1 MKWVLV
7 VYFLL
12 PTGAERVEERLEL
25 SSLHE
30 CQRHREKVILTE
42 LMPHGTMARVI
53 CEPRALV

>member
-1 MKWVLV
+1 MKWVLI

-25 SSLHE
+25 PSLQE

-42 LMPHGTMARVI
+42 LMPHGTMARVV
-53 CEPRALV
+53 CEARELV